1 MLEEKDSWVAGLLHD
16 CLRFI
21 SVVAFF
27 VISAVGAVAS
37 GAELPVRVVFDTD
50 LGNDIDDALALQ
62 MLINYENEGRIQIAG
77 ISLSKANPL
86 AADVVVDYY
95 RRFGSGN
102 PEFGYVGDGPNPEEG
117 NFLRLMSLALN
128 KNQSKNQNQNTIEGT
143 GKKKVCKSDAMDEG
157 WKMLRRV
164 LMSSPDSSVVFIAV
178 GPATNLARLLD
189 SAPDSVSPLS
199 GVALVAQKV
208 RRLCLMGGNYSDNAS
223 AEWNV
228 LQDLPSMQR
237 VFEAWPG
244 EIVASGFEV
253 GNGVVYSHEN
263 ILEDFAPCH
272 PLRVGYENFI
282 PMPYDR
288 PCWDLTAVLCAVEP
302 GAGWFDLSEPGWISV
317 DSAGITTFPW
327 RVIGTFDNEA
337 DILSSELVWLLASE
351 KDAAADFSWVRP
363 GKVLWD
369 WWNCWDIYGVDFTSG
384 INTDTYLYLI
394 DYAAKHGLEYLLMD
408 EGWSAP
414 SDLLTLTD
422 GIDMERICRHAADKG
437 VGVLL
442 WVKWFNLD
450 RQMTQAL
457 DQMARWGV
465 KGIKIDFMDRNDARM
480 VDFYERTAR
489 ECASRKMMVNFHGAF
504 PDTSGNHQRR
514 PRPRGPESR
523 LLML

>member
-1 MLEEKDSWVAGLLHD
+1 MAEVYLKGICLGDALHKFKTIRTMLEEKDSWVAGLLHD

-117 NFLRLMSLALN
+117 NFLRPMFLALN
-128 KNQSKNQNQNTIEGT
+128 KNQNQNQNTIEGT

-164 LMSSPDSSVVFIAV
+164 LMSSPDSSGVFIAV

-237 VFEAWPG
+237 MFEAWPG

-302 GAGWFDLSEPGWISV
+302 GAAARYTGSARRAV
-317 DSAGITTFPW
+317 DQLVALQGDFNTEGEITYEDGMVSCSALQMGAMALHTTDP
-327 RVIGTFDNEA
+327 
-337 DILSSELVWLLASE
+337 
-351 KDAAADFSWVRP
+351 
-363 GKVLWD
+363 
-369 WWNCWDIYGVDFTSG
+369 
-384 INTDTYLYLI
+384 
-394 DYAAKHGLEYLLMD
+394 
-408 EGWSAP
+408 
-414 SDLLTLTD
+414 
-422 GIDMERICRHAADKG
+422 
-437 VGVLL
+437 
-442 WVKWFNLD
+442 
-450 RQMTQAL
+450 
-457 DQMARWGV
+457 
-465 KGIKIDFMDRNDARM
+465 
-480 VDFYERTAR
+480 TAR
-489 ECASRKMMVNFHGAF
+489 CTATTA
-504 PDTSGNHQRR
+504 
-514 PRPRGPESR
+514 R
-523 LLML
+523 LSARAVR